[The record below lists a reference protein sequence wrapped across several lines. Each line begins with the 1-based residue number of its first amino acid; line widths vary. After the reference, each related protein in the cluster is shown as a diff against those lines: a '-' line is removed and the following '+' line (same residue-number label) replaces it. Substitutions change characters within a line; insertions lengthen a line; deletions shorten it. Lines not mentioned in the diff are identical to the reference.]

1 MRDKGYF
8 VTSSE
13 DSVSLR
19 KGEKRNNDERE
30 TSKMILKRARQGI
43 PRLFQ
48 TACTTLRNM
57 ILSEELSRQ
66 TYTTQHT

>member
-19 KGEKRNNDERE
+19 KGEKRNSDERE
-30 TSKMILKRARQGI
+30 TSKMV
-43 PRLFQ
+43 
-48 TACTTLRNM
+48 
-57 ILSEELSRQ
+57 
-66 TYTTQHT
+66 